1 MTQDRIAFGQSLSV
15 NALQMA
21 AAVNTVAN
29 GGVRVSPSLIRGTA
43 VTDDGLSVGTDT
55 ATTERV
61 ISKRAAHQT
70 ALMMERVVDPDAGVA
85 PSAQV
90 PGYRVAG
97 KTGTAQRVGPKC
109 GCYNG
114 TFTVSFAGFAP
125 ADNPRFTVY
134 VVVQN
139 PRNGGGGGSVGGPAF
154 AKIMSYALRRYG
166 VPPTGSAAV
175 PAPDDVEARAS
186 SLALMSDPARPEHP
200 PHRPLTELAA
210 WLAAADATA
219 QARGD
224 LSRVATGVTLASQ
237 RVLPG
242 DVYAALPGSRTHGID
257 YLSAAAEA
265 GAVAVLTDADGAA
278 RVPDGLPVLEVAA
291 PRGLLGRF
299 AAHLYGDPARSLR
312 MLGVTGTQGK
322 TTTTRLAESALQ
334 RAGVRAAVIGT
345 VGTRVD
351 GEEIKTALT
360 TPEAP
365 DLHALFAMMQ
375 ERGVAACA
383 MEVSSHALVQGRV
396 DGVVFD
402 LAVFTNLGRDHLDFH
417 ADVEDYFQAKASLFT
432 PERCRRGLVNAD
444 DEHGRRLL
452 DRGGVPLDSFSATGS
467 DADWRA
473 EDVEV
478 TAGGSTFVVAGPG
491 GVRVAA
497 GCPLPGDFN
506 VANALAA
513 LAACSSMGFDL
524 DEVARAMAEGG
535 GVPGR
540 LERVDEG
547 QDFTVV
553 VDYAHKPDAVTAAL
567 AALRPLTAG
576 RLIVVLGA
584 GGERDHGKRPIMG
597 EIAARLADVL
607 VVTDDNPRGEEPAS
621 IRAEILAGTR
631 GGTAEVLEVGDR
643 RAAIRE
649 AVGRARTGDV
659 VLVAGKGHETGQ
671 EVAGVVLPFDDRD
684 VVRAELELLA

>member
-1 MTQDRIAFGQSLSV
+1 
-15 NALQMA
+15 
-21 AAVNTVAN
+21 
-29 GGVRVSPSLIRGTA
+29 
-43 VTDDGLSVGTDT
+43 
-55 ATTERV
+55 
-61 ISKRAAHQT
+61 
-70 ALMMERVVDPDAGVA
+70 
-85 PSAQV
+85 
-90 PGYRVAG
+90 
-97 KTGTAQRVGPKC
+97 
-109 GCYNG
+109 
-114 TFTVSFAGFAP
+114 
-125 ADNPRFTVY
+125 
-134 VVVQN
+134 
-139 PRNGGGGGSVGGPAF
+139 
-154 AKIMSYALRRYG
+154 
-166 VPPTGSAAV
+166 
-175 PAPDDVEARAS
+175 
-186 SLALMSDPARPEHP
+186 MSDPAHHTPDHQLRASRPEHP
-200 PHRPLTELAA
+200 PERPLTELAD
-210 WLAAADATA
+210 WLAAADPTA
-219 QARGD
+219 RTHGD

-257 YLSAAAEA
+257 YLPAAAAA
-265 GAVAVLTDADGAA
+265 GAVAVLTDAEGAA
-278 RVPDGLPVLEVAA
+278 RVPDGLPILEVAA
-291 PRGLLGRF
+291 PRSLLGRF

-334 RAGVRAAVIGT
+334 RAGARAAVIGT

-365 DLHALFAMMQ
+365 DLHALFAMMK
-375 ERGVAACA
+375 ERAVVACA

-417 ADVEDYFQAKASLFT
+417 TDVGDYFEAKASLFT
-432 PERCRRGLVNAD
+432 PERCVRGLVNAD

-452 DRGGVPLDSFSATGS
+452 QRGRVPFESFSATGR

-478 TAGGSTFVVAGPG
+478 TASGSTFVVAGPG
-491 GVRVAA
+491 GVRVEA

-513 LAACSSMGFDL
+513 LAACASVGFDL
-524 DEVARAMAEGG
+524 DEVAHAMAEGG
-535 GVPGR
+535 GVPDR

-631 GGTAEVLEVGDR
+631 GGTAEVVEVGDR

-649 AVGRARTGDV
+649 AVARARTGDV

-684 VVRAELELLA
+684 VVRAELEARR

>member
-1 MTQDRIAFGQSLSV
+1 
-15 NALQMA
+15 
-21 AAVNTVAN
+21 
-29 GGVRVSPSLIRGTA
+29 
-43 VTDDGLSVGTDT
+43 
-55 ATTERV
+55 
-61 ISKRAAHQT
+61 
-70 ALMMERVVDPDAGVA
+70 
-85 PSAQV
+85 
-90 PGYRVAG
+90 
-97 KTGTAQRVGPKC
+97 
-109 GCYNG
+109 
-114 TFTVSFAGFAP
+114 
-125 ADNPRFTVY
+125 
-134 VVVQN
+134 
-139 PRNGGGGGSVGGPAF
+139 
-154 AKIMSYALRRYG
+154 
-166 VPPTGSAAV
+166 
-175 PAPDDVEARAS
+175 
-186 SLALMSDPARPEHP
+186 MSDPARPLHP

-210 WLAAADATA
+210 WLAAADPTA
-219 QARGD
+219 RAHGD
-224 LSRVATGVTLASQ
+224 LSGVATGISLASQ

-242 DVYAALPGSRTHGID
+242 DVYAALAGSRSHGVD
-257 YLSAAAEA
+257 YVAAAVEA
-265 GAVAVLTDADGAA
+265 GAVAVLTDSAGAT
-278 RVPDGLPVLEVAA
+278 RSPSGLPVLEVAA
-291 PRGLLGRF
+291 PRSLLGRF
-299 AAHLYGDPARSLR
+299 AAHVYGDPARSLR

-334 RAGVRAAVIGT
+334 SAGVRAGVIGT

-351 GEEIKTALT
+351 AQEIKTALT

-365 DLHALFAMMQ
+365 DLHALFAMMK

-402 LAVFTNLGRDHLDFH
+402 VAVFTNLGRDHLDFH
-417 ADVEDYFQAKASLFT
+417 ADVEDYFEAKASLFT
-432 PERCRRGLVNAD
+432 PERCIRGLVNAD

-452 DRGGVPLDSFSATGS
+452 QRGDVPLESFSTTGG

-478 TAGGSTFVVAGPG
+478 TAAGSTFVVAGPG
-491 GVRVAA
+491 GVRVEA
-497 GCPLPGDFN
+497 GCPLPGGFN

-513 LAACSSMGFDL
+513 LAACATAGFDL
-524 DEVARAMAEGG
+524 ADVARAMAEGG

-567 AALRPLTAG
+567 AAMRPLTAG

-584 GGERDHGKRPIMG
+584 GGERDPGKRPIMG

-607 VVTDDNPRGEEPAS
+607 VVTDDNPRGEDPAA

-631 GGTAEVLEVGDR
+631 EGAAEVVEVGDR
-643 RAAIRE
+643 RAAIHE
-649 AVGRARTGDV
+649 ALGRARAGDV

-671 EVAGVVLPFDDRD
+671 EVGGVVLPFDDRD
-684 VVRAELELLA
+684 VVRAELEVLA